1 MHNEEHYLPIEPK
14 IKIKGIFSG
23 DCTVFSSSTMPIK
36 FTFKMTPETRKYNQY
51 GDKLYYKIIF
61 KSRDDLRQDQLI
73 LQMINFMDSLLKK
86 RTIDCGFTTYK
97 VLATSKFDGFLEFV
111 PDSEPYYDVIE
122 KYLTLKDYFNK
133 DKDNPQQFEKKLEK
147 FINSLA
153 GYCAVNY
160 ILGIADRH
168 NHNVMINKKD
178 GRIFH
183 IDFGYIL
190 GKEPHMPFFIPFKI
204 PKDMVDCMG
213 GIFSEN
219 FKKFS
224 QKSLNAFL
232 ILREHA
238 RTIVNMFYLMIDSEI
253 PQMKDINYLKEL
265 YERFSPNLTKEQAKE
280 KFFKELEEA
289 IYSLYPEIREK
300 LHKLRQYL
308 F

>member
-1 MHNEEHYLPIEPK
+1 
-14 IKIKGIFSG
+14 
-23 DCTVFSSSTMPIK
+23 
-36 FTFKMTPETRKYNQY
+36 
-51 GDKLYYKIIF
+51 
-61 KSRDDLRQDQLI
+61 
-73 LQMINFMDSLLKK
+73 
-86 RTIDCGFTTYK
+86 
-97 VLATSKFDGFLEFV
+97 
-111 PDSEPYYDVIE
+111 
-122 KYLTLKDYFNK
+122 
-133 DKDNPQQFEKKLEK
+133 
-147 FINSLA
+147 
-153 GYCAVNY
+153 
-160 ILGIADRH
+160 
-168 NHNVMINKKD
+168 MINKKD

-238 RTIVNMFYLMIDSEI
+238 RTIVNMFYLMIDSGI
-253 PQMKDINYLKEL
+253 PQLKDIQCLKQL
-265 YERFSPNLTKEQAKE
+265 YDRFCPNLTKEQAKE